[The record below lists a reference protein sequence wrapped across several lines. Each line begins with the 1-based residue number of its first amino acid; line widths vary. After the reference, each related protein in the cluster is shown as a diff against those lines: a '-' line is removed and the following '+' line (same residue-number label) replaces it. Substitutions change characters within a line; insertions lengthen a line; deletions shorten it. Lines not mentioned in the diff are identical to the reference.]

1 VVPGA
6 NAARRAVAD
15 GLSLPEGLAPVYL
28 HRQPG
33 FAFDAALGD
42 IAGTRDVAT
51 ARWVAKTL
59 QYPTDPQLAGPA
71 WPWTL
76 TLRPILLFAGGRRRR
91 PGHPVPGPPAARSV
105 PRRRPDGPTGQPAD
119 TSSNLEPSIHLRRR
133 RS

>member
-6 NAARRAVAD
+6 DAARRQVAE
-15 GLSLPEGLAPVYL
+15 GLSLPEGLRPVYL
-28 HRQPG
+28 HHQPG
-33 FAFDAALGD
+33 FAFDAALAD

-76 TLRPILLFAGGRRRR
+76 TLRPILLAAAAAVAAVGGIWVLWRRRR
-91 PGHPVPGPPAARSV
+91 GAFPEGDQTAP
-105 PRRRPDGPTGQPAD
+105 PAD
-119 TSSNLEPSIHLRRR
+119 TSSNLEPSFH
-133 RS
+133 